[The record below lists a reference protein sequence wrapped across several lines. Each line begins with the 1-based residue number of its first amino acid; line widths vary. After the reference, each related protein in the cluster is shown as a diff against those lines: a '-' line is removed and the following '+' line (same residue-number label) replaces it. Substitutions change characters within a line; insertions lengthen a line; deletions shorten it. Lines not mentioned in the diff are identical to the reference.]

1 MPRML
6 RILAAALLV
15 LAPAHAGDRP
25 GDPPFQGRS
34 AVIAKNGMAATAH
47 PLATAAAVEI
57 LKAGGS
63 AADAAIAANAVL
75 GLVEPTGNGIGGD
88 LFALV
93 WNPKTRA
100 VEGLDASGFAPRGVD
115 AAALAAASRTGT
127 LPERGMDTVTIPGAV
142 AGWEALH
149 ARHGKLPLDQVLAPA
164 VRLAREGFPV
174 SPVIARG
181 WGASIRDF
189 RRRAPELQAPE
200 WIDRLY
206 APSGEAPKAGEI
218 FTNPDLAETL
228 EAIGRRGAAAFYR
241 GAFAA
246 DFEAHFK
253 AFGRPHA
260 ASDLAAMKAEWVAPI
275 SVPYR
280 KVRLWQIPPAT
291 QGLTTLQMARIVER
305 FPVRDLTEADRLH
318 VLLEAKKLAFADR
331 ARFLADPRRS
341 PVPVETLLSD
351 RYIASRAALIRM
363 DRALPDAT
371 PPGDPEGSHSDT
383 TYLATGDASGMM
395 VSLIQSNYSGMG
407 SGIIVPRRTP
417 VAGGRHTW
425 GFMLQN
431 RGAQFSLKPD
441 SPNRIEGGKRPFHTI
456 IPGMVTKGEAPLM
469 AFGVMGGTMQPQG
482 QVQILMNIVDLG
494 LDPQA
499 AGDAPRARHLGSP
512 DPDGGTETPAGVF
525 LESGF
530 SAETRKS
537 LEARGHSLLDR
548 HQDVGGYQAVVWD
561 AANRVWWGASEM
573 RKDGLALGF

>member
-1 MPRML
+1 MRRL
-6 RILAAALLV
+6 LLAALL
-15 LAPAHAGDRP
+15 LAAPASAGDRP

-34 AVIAKNGMAATAH
+34 AVIARNGMAATAH
-47 PLATAAAVEI
+47 PLATLAAVEI
-57 LKAGGS
+57 LKAGGT

-100 VEGLDASGFAPRGVD
+100 VEGLDASGFAPAKVD
-115 AAALAAASRTGT
+115 VDVLAARGPSIPQG
-127 LPERGMDTVTIPGAV
+127 GMDSVTIPGTV

-149 ARHGKLPLDQVLAPA
+149 ARHGKLPLAQVLGPA
-164 VRLAREGFPV
+164 VRIAREGFPV

-181 WGASIRDF
+181 WERNLAGFKARS
-189 RRRAPELQAPE
+189 AQLQSPE
-200 WIDRLY
+200 WIARLY
-206 APSGEAPKAGEI
+206 APSGAAPKAGEM
-218 FTNPDLAETL
+218 FANPDLAATL
-228 EAIGRRGAAAFYR
+228 EAIGKGGAAAFYR
-241 GAFAA
+241 GPFAA

-253 AFGRPHA
+253 SHGRPHA
-260 ASDLAAMKAEWVAPI
+260 ATDLAAMKAEWVTPI

-280 KVRLWQIPPAT
+280 DVRLWQIPPAT
-291 QGLTTLQMARIVER
+291 QGLTTLQMARILER
-305 FPVRDLTEADRLH
+305 FPIRSLSEADRLH
-318 VLLEAKKLAFADR
+318 LLLEAKKLAFADR
-331 ARFLADPRRS
+331 ARYLADPRRAA
-341 PVPVETLLSD
+341 VPVEALLSD
-351 RYIASRAALIRM
+351 RYIAARAALIAM
-363 DRALPDAT
+363 DRALPDTT
-371 PPGDPEGSHSDT
+371 PPGDPEGERSDT
-383 TYLATGDASGMM
+383 TYLATADASGMM

-407 SGIIVPRRTP
+407 SGIVVPRRAP
-417 VAGGRHTW
+417 VPGGRETW

-456 IPGMVTKGEAPLM
+456 IPGMVTKGDAPFM

-482 QVQILMNIVDLG
+482 QVQLLMNIVDLG

-512 DPDGGTETPAGVF
+512 DPDGSPETPAGVF
-525 LESGF
+525 LESGIG
-530 SAETRKS
+530 ADTRKD
-537 LEARGHSLLDR
+537 LVARGHVLLDR